1 MTGKSVSVSSTFIL
15 ISLLLSNC
23 ATGKSQRSIAQ
34 QNGPAPSDCA
44 PKTEAIYPTVNMRQ
58 SQVLNDQI
66 RGRVPDYFTD
76 AQREANRFV
85 VFNGMVYKSDCTL
98 MGQPDGFSPSDPTQ
112 VQQVNYVMDAAG
124 NFYWV
129 DEFKNVMTR
138 HSAVFDARPVSGA
151 GNITIAQSRITQ
163 IDSDSGHYPTGPV
176 FDNVLKQLQLDGVD
190 LTQVS
195 VIHNLNNTP

>member
-1 MTGKSVSVSSTFIL
+1 MNLKNRRVSAIFIL
-15 ISLLLSNC
+15 STLLLSNC

-44 PKTEAIYPTVNMRQ
+44 SKTEAIYPTVNMRQ
-58 SQVLNDQI
+58 SQVLKDQMG
-66 RGRVPDYFTD
+66 GRVPDYFTD

-85 VFNGMVYKSDCTL
+85 VFNGRVYKSDCTT
-98 MGQPDGFSPSDPTQ
+98 MGQPDGFTINDPTQ

-129 DEFKNVMTR
+129 DEFKNAITR
-138 HSAVFDARPVSGA
+138 HSAVFDAGPVAGA
-151 GNITIAQSRITQ
+151 GNITITQSLVTQ
-163 IDSDSGHYPTGPV
+163 IDSDSGHYPTGPI

-195 VIHNLNNTP
+195 VTHNLNNTP